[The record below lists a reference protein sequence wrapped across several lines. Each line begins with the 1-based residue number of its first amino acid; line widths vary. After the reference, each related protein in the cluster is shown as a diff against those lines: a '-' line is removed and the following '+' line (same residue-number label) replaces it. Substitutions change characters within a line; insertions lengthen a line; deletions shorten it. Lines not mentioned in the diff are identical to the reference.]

1 MVLCACEVDFVKGED
16 RVVQSD
22 IHIGLGKLNRKTP
35 KKMKCSNLP
44 NITN

>member
-1 MVLCACEVDFVKGED
+1 MVSCACEDDFVKGED
-16 RVVQSD
+16 RVVQNGID
-22 IHIGLGKLNRKTP
+22 ICLDKLNTKTQ